1 MALVNT
7 KKMLEKALA
16 EGYAIPAFNIC
27 NMESAQA
34 VAEVAAEKNVPV
46 IISVSEGAG
55 KYAGYDYIRAIVE
68 TASKK
73 SSNDIALHLDHKRP
87 YKTKETMEKN
97 IGIRR
102 ETKRTGIIQTP
113 HGIKKL

>member
-73 SSNDIALHLDHKRP
+73 SSNDIALHLDHGKSFEAC
-87 YKTKETMEKN
+87 KAA
-97 IGIRR
+97 
-102 ETKRTGIIQTP
+102 
-113 HGIKKL
+113 